1 MKKSSGVIGSIDLK
15 NGPIHIFGGGICGLL
30 VGYYLKKNNIPFEI
44 HEKENRVGGK
54 IESLRTSDGLV
65 ETAANAIYSS
75 SELIEIIKDLNMEY
89 LTPSADLKKLIYRNK
104 KARTFPLTFIEV
116 LKIIPNL
123 FKKIPGQRFN
133 ISVHDFFAPLIG
145 EKVCKEV
152 LSCVFNG
159 IYATPITELHFKSV
173 FSSNIK
179 AKTYLGFFI
188 ELKRNKSSKFKAQSI
203 SFKNGLQEF
212 IDKLEYYLKDHIV
225 LNTTQKINLHQNTII
240 CTDAADAADLVRD
253 THSDLAKL
261 LINISYTRLNTTTVF
276 ATEKLD
282 FLENSFGILYPYS
295 EDKALGIINN
305 KAIFT
310 DRVNAPQLYNYSIIS
325 KSLDYK
331 LDGHQIKSYKQ
342 TVWNKAFPVYNFE
355 RYNTVK
361 QLRVE
366 LFNHP
371 SRLAIFGNY
380 VDGISIR
387 EMIKHAKIFCNEL
400 KKG

>member
-30 VGYYLKKNNIPFEI
+30 FGYYLKKYNISFEL

-54 IESLRTSDGLV
+54 IASTQSEDGLI
-65 ETAANAIYSS
+65 ESAANAIYSS
-75 SELIEIIKDLNMEY
+75 PELLELLSDLELDY
-89 LTPSADLKKLIYRNK
+89 LLPAPDLKKLIYRNK

-116 LKIIPNL
+116 LKIIPKL
-123 FKKIPGQRFN
+123 FKKIPKERFN
-133 ISVHDFFAPLIG
+133 ISVYDFFKPLVG
-145 EKVCKEV
+145 KKVCDEV
-152 LSCVFNG
+152 LACAFNG

-179 AKTYLGFFI
+179 AKTYLSFFLD
-188 ELKRNKSSKFKAQSI
+188 LKKNKSNAFKAQSI
-203 SFKNGLQEF
+203 SFNKGLQVF
-212 IDKLEYYLKDHIV
+212 IDKLSEHLKDHIV
-225 LNTTQKINLHQNTII
+225 LNSDQTISLHQNAII
-240 CTDAADAADLVRD
+240 CTDASDAADLIRS
-253 THSDLAKL
+253 THKDLAKL
-261 LINISYTRLNTTTVF
+261 LDNITYTRLNSTTVF
-276 ATEKLD
+276 AKEKLD
-282 FLENSFGILYPYS
+282 YLEDAFGVLYPYS

-305 KAIFT
+305 KAIFKN
-310 DRVNAPQLYNYSIIS
+310 RVNDQSLYNYTIIS

-331 LDGHQIKSYKQ
+331 LEGQQISSYKQ
-342 TVWNKAFPVYNFE
+342 TVWKKAFPVYNFE
-355 RYNTVK
+355 RYNTIK

-387 EMIKHAKIFCNEL
+387 EMLTHTKTFCENL
-400 KKG
+400 RKG